1 MRDDIRILQFG
12 TGRFLLAHAD
22 LFISEALDRGEA
34 VGRVA
39 VVQTTGSPE
48 SAARLAALR
57 QSWRYPVRIRG
68 LENGKAVN
76 EMREGKAIRRAL
88 TAASD
93 WAEVRAL
100 AARVP
105 VILSNTGDRGYDLDA
120 RDTTLLLGDP
130 GSVPKS
136 FPAKLTILL
145 AHRWGTGTE
154 QPLSLFPCELI
165 EKNGARLKQ
174 LIVKLAGEWGLPDAF
189 CIWLDRTCRF
199 GNSLVDRIVAEPILP
214 VGAVAEPYALW
225 AIEAQEGLNIP
236 CTHPAVLVT
245 TDLSIYERLKL
256 QLLNLGHS
264 YLAERWKKDAR
275 PAGEIVREA
284 MEDAVLRGDLE
295 AVWAE
300 EVLPVFAADGLGRQ
314 AEAYVASV
322 RDRFLNPFLKHRLA
336 DIADNHEAKKL
347 RRMRPVV
354 ERAGALGLALAQP
367 RLRSALTGL

>member
-1 MRDDIRILQFG
+1 M
-12 TGRFLLAHAD
+12 
-22 LFISEALDRGEA
+22 
-34 VGRVA
+34 
-39 VVQTTGSPE
+39 
-48 SAARLAALR
+48 
-57 QSWRYPVRIRG
+57 
-68 LENGKAVN
+68 
-76 EMREGKAIRRAL
+76 
-88 TAASD
+88 
-93 WAEVRAL
+93 
-100 AARVP
+100 
-105 VILSNTGDRGYDLDA
+105 
-120 RDTTLLLGDP
+120 
-130 GSVPKS
+130 
-136 FPAKLTILL
+136 
-145 AHRWGTGTE
+145 
-154 QPLSLFPCELI
+154 
-165 EKNGARLKQ
+165 
-174 LIVKLAGEWGLPDAF
+174 EWGLPDAF